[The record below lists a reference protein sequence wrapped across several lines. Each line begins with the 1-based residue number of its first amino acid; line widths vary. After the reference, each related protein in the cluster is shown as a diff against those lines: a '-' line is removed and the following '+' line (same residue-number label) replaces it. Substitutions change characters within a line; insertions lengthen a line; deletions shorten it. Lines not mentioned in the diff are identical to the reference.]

1 MDADTCSVGL
11 PDTTALLRLI
21 RRDFVLHELPS
32 LIEEI
37 FAHKDTDHTIHCL
50 PKEEVQNFVD
60 VIDEA
65 RDLSRHHLEA
75 TLTTSNRC

>member
-1 MDADTCSVGL
+1 M
-11 PDTTALLRLI
+11 
-21 RRDFVLHELPS
+21 HELPS

-65 RDLSRHHLEA
+65 RDLFRNHPQSRK
-75 TLTTSNRC
+75 